1 MNGEMAQLCD
11 IAIASKIALKT
22 KNKISVIDIFVKY
35 VIINT

>member
-22 KNKISVIDIFVKY
+22 KNKFLIHPANMK
-35 VIINT
+35 TK